1 VKNKALFLPAFL
13 ILLLAA
19 CSGAAQSPSA
29 IPTIVLGNTAS
40 TPASSTSTVASV
52 TASGVIVA
60 DQEAHLA
67 FQVAGNVKLVSVAVG
82 DQVQAGQAL
91 VQLDD
96 TTQQIQLEQ
105 ANLALQQLTSQE
117 AIANARLAVTTAES
131 DVTNAQYG
139 VDNLQYWKNKA
150 LIQDYYAKYVIAK
163 NNLDKAQTAYDNL
176 HVGEYINNVV
186 EANAYQTLYLAKQAY
201 DTAHYWWSVYSQEP
215 TQRTKNEAQAKL
227 DLANANLKNAQIYL
241 NALTGGDV
249 PADATGTA
257 LLQFEQAK
265 LAVQTARANLDAA
278 RLSAPFSGTI
288 TDISGMVGDQ
298 VSPGMQAFRID
309 DLSQMKV
316 DVQVSEVDINSVQ
329 PGQPVTLTFDAITG
343 KTYNGKVVEVAQVG
357 DVVQGAVNFTVT
369 VVLTDQDTSV
379 KPGMTAAVTI
389 AVKQV
394 NNALLVPNRAV
405 RLIDNQQ
412 VVYIL
417 SNGQAV
423 QVNINLGA
431 SSDTMSEVV
440 SGDLKVGD
448 MVILNPPTN
457 LFTRPSGGGSPGGGG
472 PFGGG
477 G

>member
-215 TQRTKNEAQAKL
+215 TQRTKDEAQATL
-227 DLANANLKNAQIYL
+227 DLANAQLTDARNYLAALTGGSVPTDASGPALAALKNAQ
-241 NALTGGDV
+241 
-249 PADATGTA
+249 
-257 LLQFEQAK
+257 
-265 LAVQTARANLDAA
+265 LAVQSAQASLDATH
-278 RLSAPFSGTI
+278 LVAPFPGEVASLAA
-288 TDISGMVGDQ
+288 SNGDF
-298 VSPGMQAFRID
+298 VSPGQVILVISD
-309 DLSQMKV
+309 VNHLHVETTDLSER
-316 DVQVSEVDINSVQ
+316 DVPMVKL
-329 PGQPVTLTFDAITG
+329 GQPVTVTIKALNQDVA
-343 KTYNGKVVEVAQVG
+343 GKVRAISPLADNLGG
-357 DVVQGAVNFTVT
+357 DVVYKVSILLDSLPANLLAGMSVDVQF
-369 VVLTDQDTSV
+369 LT
-379 KPGMTAAVTI
+379 
-389 AVKQV
+389 
-394 NNALLVPNRAV
+394 
-405 RLIDNQQ
+405 
-412 VVYIL
+412 
-417 SNGQAV
+417 GQ
-423 QVNINLGA
+423 
-431 SSDTMSEVV
+431 
-440 SGDLKVGD
+440 
-448 MVILNPPTN
+448 
-457 LFTRPSGGGSPGGGG
+457 
-472 PFGGG
+472 
-477 G
+477 